1 MTRNDRTELANAL
14 RLQHA
19 MPDMAT
25 RMLCTLI
32 RSARTAADKQTYID
46 AIMANKALLARC
58 SVINGTWI
66 TD

>member
-14 RLQHA
+14 RIAGA
-19 MPDMAT
+19 MPELAA

-32 RSARTAADKQTYID
+32 RSARTAADRQTYID
-46 AIMANKALLARC
+46 AIMANKQLLARC

>member
-1 MTRNDRTELANAL
+1 MTRNDRTEYENAL
-14 RLQHA
+14 RLKGDY
-19 MPDMAT
+19 PDMAAH
-25 RMLCTLI
+25 MLCTLI
-32 RSARTAADKQTYID
+32 RSARTAADKQAYID